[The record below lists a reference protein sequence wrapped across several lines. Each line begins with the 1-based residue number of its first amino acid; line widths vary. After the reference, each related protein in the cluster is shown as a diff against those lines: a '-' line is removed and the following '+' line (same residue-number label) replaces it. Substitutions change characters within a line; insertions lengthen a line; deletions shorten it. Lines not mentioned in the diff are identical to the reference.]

1 MGTRQYMLKSRQH
14 LRFHGSY
21 DQALRPTSQ
30 PSIPDRRV
38 WIGITFGSPTMTHYS
53 DIVSDISSGSIYIFL
68 YKYILTFYLTFF
80 LASIL
85 APSIWHLF
93 WHSFWH
99 VFGSRPGPLHPEI
112 AISDPLLPTWRDGGE
127 KKERSKEGRKEG
139 VAPLSKSRD
148 PHLKGRE
155 NHESCCL
162 IRLISQCFF

>member
-30 PSIPDRRV
+30 PSIPVRRV

-53 DIVSDISSGSIYIFL
+53 DIVSDISSGSIYIIC
-68 YKYILTFYLTFF
+68 YINIFWH
-80 LASIL
+80 SIWHSFWHSWHL
-85 APSIWHLF
+85 FWLSIWHLF

-99 VFGSRPGPLHPEI
+99 VFGSRPGPLHPEL
-112 AISDPLLPTWRDGGE
+112 AISDPLLPTWRDGGG

-162 IRLISQCFF
+162 ISQCFF